1 MRLNKTYWRA
11 IRRYFLVFT
20 AIAFLP
26 LALVYLVRSEQI
38 YKIKGYEASKIKD
51 HFTDKSFRYPVMLL
65 GKNKDLTVAAT
76 GNSKKRFSKYDKYIN
91 ETHLPLIPDEA
102 IQSLS
107 ESDML
112 KVERRMERRR
122 KFLAEKCSEL
132 GLDVVGNDSWHKPNP
147 WEFLVNKKHHIIWC
161 NVFKAASSS
170 WMYNFNVLAGY
181 SPEFLRKT
189 KEIFLHLARERYPRV
204 TLEELHEAQNNS
216 VTFLIARHPFER
228 LLSAYRDKFVY
239 AIPHSLHDKFGRK
252 IVRTYRKKSLQLKPP
267 KYPTFQEF
275 VRWLL
280 DQIKHDNYLDMHF
293 VSYTRFCTPCL
304 IHFDVILKFET
315 LEEDQLY
322 LIDKTGLKQIIAPEW
337 QNPGKGKNT
346 LDLLQ
351 QFYSKLTRTEID
363 GLYDYYRYDF
373 ELFNY
378 SATSYF
384 NIARSNEEDIPE
396 EPVLLLGK
404 PPSP

>member
-26 LALVYLVRSEQI
+26 LALVFLVRNEQF
-38 YKIKGYEASKIKD
+38 YKLKGYE
-51 HFTDKSFRYPVMLL
+51 
-65 GKNKDLTVAAT
+65 
-76 GNSKKRFSKYDKYIN
+76 YIN

-112 KVERRMERRR
+112 KVEKRMERRR
-122 KFLAEKCSEL
+122 KLLSEKCTEL
-132 GLDVVGNDSWHKPNP
+132 GLDVVGTDSWHKPNP

-170 WMYNFNVLAGY
+170 WMFNFNVLAGY
-181 SPEFLRKT
+181 SADFLHKT
-189 KEIFLHLARERYPRV
+189 KEILLHLARERYPRV
-204 TLEELHEAQNNS
+204 TLEELHTAQNNS
-216 VTFLIARHPFER
+216 ITFLIARHPFER

-239 AIPHSLHDKFGRK
+239 AIPHSFHDKLGRK
-252 IVRTYRKKSLQLKPP
+252 IVRTYRKKSQQLKPP
-267 KYPTFQEF
+267 KYPTFSEF

-280 DQIKHDNYLDMHF
+280 DQIKHGNHLDMHF
-293 VSYTRFCTPCL
+293 VASTQFCTPCL
-304 IHFDVILKFET
+304 INFDIILKFET

-322 LIDKTGLKQIIAPEW
+322 LIEKTGLKRIIAPEW
-337 QNPGKGKNT
+337 RNMGKGKNT
-346 LDLLQ
+346 LELLQ
-351 QFYSKLTRTEID
+351 QFYSKLSRNELD

-384 NIARSNEEDIPE
+384 NIAKAKELDIPE
-396 EPVLLLGK
+396 EAAALLGK
-404 PPSP
+404 PHA